1 MFFATFVVFVVLLSV
16 SQMLILSLDTT
27 RAAGSCALMDDD
39 RVLREESSDG
49 SEPPASRLP
58 GDLAALLD
66 RQGVALRDIDV
77 YAVATG
83 PGSFTGLRVGIATMQ
98 GLAMAGGKPL
108 IGVSALDAL
117 AAMVLGG
124 SASRHPPY
132 AHPSH
137 ARRAGAAKRTRRIA
151 AWIDAWRGE
160 VFAAVYERGREAAPP
175 VVAPPD
181 ELLAALS
188 GQPACFIGDAA
199 LLHQDRIR
207 TALGG
212 QAVFADPISPP
223 LAGAVAALAAAAFR
237 EGHRPPPHAIRP
249 LYVRRTDAELAR
261 ARSR

>member
-117 AAMVLGG
+117 
-124 SASRHPPY
+124 
-132 AHPSH
+132 H
-137 ARRAGAAKRTRRIA
+137 ALAKADRVA

-188 GQPACFIGDAA
+188 GHPACFIGDAA
-199 LLHQDRIR
+199 MLHQDRIR
-207 TALGG
+207 AALGG
-212 QAVFADPISPP
+212 RAVFADPISPP